1 MDFDGDGDTDILT
14 GSYSPG
20 DLYLFRRGSDGKFTR
35 EILKDR
41 HGKNLQFTASV
52 PFAADWNGDGV
63 LDLIVGDI
71 QGSVHF
77 IQNEGSAKALLFGS
91 PQQLSADGKP
101 IQAGHGDSGP
111 IVADWDGD
119 RVPDLLVGCGDGSVQ
134 FYRNLG
140 TPKEAKL
147 AAPRTLVAKSPE
159 GKAWN
164 GELKDLEWGARVKIC
179 AVDWNGDGKLDLLLG
194 DRSSVK
200 GTAPNLSE
208 SEKAEA
214 EKARKRHAELSAE
227 FSKLHSEGDYPKL
240 AEAYRKETD
249 QAKKAEL
256 LKEVQARGQEIQKKA
271 EPLMKEMRELQ
282 PLAQKGQAPL
292 RNAGYVFVFLRQ
304 TTEVSKAKQ

>member
-63 LDLIVGDI
+63 LDLIVGCI
-71 QGSVHF
+71 EGAVHF
-77 IQNEGSAKALLFGS
+77 IPNEGTAKAPLFGS
-91 PQQLSADGKP
+91 SQQLSADGKP
-101 IQAGHGDSGP
+101 IMAGHGDSGP

-140 TPKEAKL
+140 TAKEAKL

-159 GKAWN
+159 GKAWS

-200 GTAPNLSE
+200 GAAPNLSE
-208 SEKAEA
+208 AEKADA
-214 EKARKRHAELSAE
+214 EKARKRHTELSAE
-227 FSKLHSEGDYPKL
+227 YSKFYAEGGYQKL
-240 AEAYRKETD
+240 AEDYQKEND

-256 LKEVQARGQEIQKKA
+256 LKELQAKGLEIQKKA
-271 EPLMKEMRELQ
+271 EPLLKEMRELQ
-282 PLAQKGQAPL
+282 PLVQKGQTPM

-304 TTEVSKAKQ
+304 TTEVSKAKE